1 MEEGGGMG
9 VWLHRC
15 ILYRVYGLGRM
26 YPVLSI
32 LWMYSVVRMNPV
44 VSILMYPGVRKNS
57 IVRIIL

>member
-9 VWLHRC
+9 VWLQRC

-32 LWMYSVVRMNPV
+32 LWMYSVVRMNLNV
-44 VSILMYPGVRKNS
+44 VRKNS